1 MNQKKKK
8 NVTCNMNY
16 KLKRYI
22 STITKFSIN
31 RFSKKKKKSLVL
43 ITSL

>member
-1 MNQKKKK
+1 MNQKKK

-31 RFSKKKKKSLVL
+31 RFSKKKKKKFS
-43 ITSL
+43 INN